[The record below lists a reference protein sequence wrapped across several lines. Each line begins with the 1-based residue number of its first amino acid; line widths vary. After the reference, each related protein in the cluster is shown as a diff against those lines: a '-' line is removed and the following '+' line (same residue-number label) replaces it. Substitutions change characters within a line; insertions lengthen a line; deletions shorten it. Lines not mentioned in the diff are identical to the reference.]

1 MFRSIRNYIALSTGI
16 VLVGSLF
23 ISLYIITM
31 SLSGV
36 NQEVKD
42 KVGADLKEFISAEL
56 KSTAFKQQESVNEL
70 LRPLLSNLD
79 QIKAVI
85 ELSAEKGLG
94 ADIIVNQFISALLVQ
109 NKAVF
114 SGYMVWEEKTWAAE
128 TELNIAGFNK
138 ANELAPFFS
147 PNDANGFDIV
157 PMDNFRRTEL
167 NSNGERTDDWH
178 LYPYETGQIFVMEPY
193 MYEVR
198 GNMELITTIS
208 QPIKVNG
215 KIIGSLGFDLSLV
228 ELQKK
233 SEALASGLFDN
244 QGEVII
250 LSWKGIVLAD
260 SKRPKSTGKKVFSDI
275 YSKWQEIQNLSKSN
289 EPSVLVIGDKEYIIA
304 SVNTAANPWIV
315 MVSVP
320 LAKVNQDIVKF
331 DKWNEDKKDSA
342 VTKGIIAGIIAAI
355 IGIFLMMLIAN
366 RIGKSLVNITLGSQ
380 RIAKGD
386 LTIQITESAQDE
398 RGQLVKWFNTFL
410 SNTRQL
416 LTTVTQTAE
425 QVDQVVKEE
434 QKEFQL
440 SMQKLKSQLAE
451 VSSLASAVNEMNASA
466 NEVAS
471 SASKAAT
478 AAEEA
483 KKNSATGIQKMNHTS
498 ESVRNLVEHID
509 EAEIQVKDLAKSSGS
524 IQGIISEIDSIANQ
538 TNLLALNAAIEAAR
552 AGEAG
557 RGFAVVADEVRTL
570 AVRTQSSTEE
580 IQTMLTKLENEIQ
593 VAVNLMQKS
602 QAKASQSKE
611 ETQLL
616 KEDFDSITESISV
629 ITNMNIHIASAAEE
643 QSSVTDELNRNA
655 SSIHNSAIEIT
666 SSMETSVELS
676 QKLDTKATNLQNDL
690 SKFKL

>member
-1 MFRSIRNYIALSTGI
+1 
-16 VLVGSLF
+16 
-23 ISLYIITM
+23 M

-147 PNDANGFDIV
+147 PNDVNGFDIV

>member
-1 MFRSIRNYIALSTGI
+1 
-16 VLVGSLF
+16 
-23 ISLYIITM
+23 M